1 MHSEQDLPKQTP
13 IRTAPS
19 AAAIAVRALSQQS
32 EESNKPLSETVQS
45 ELTLADAQRLERME
59 LLWLTMVQTYGH
71 RWTSS
76 FGESPTLEHAWA
88 RYLTGL
94 TGKQIANGLARLDT
108 VDNNGWPPSAPQF
121 RQLCQ
126 QVPGLPTE
134 AEAWEQAL
142 RGEYSHQAVK
152 VAAEATGTFDLK
164 SAKLNDKGLR
174 ERFNRNYAIVRA
186 RAVMGKPLDDSI
198 PEGIEHQTKTPM
210 QVQYAATHQQA
221 RDLITAQGLPTDPK
235 AARALLLAKMGIK
248 REPNHA

>member
-1 MHSEQDLPKQTP
+1 
-13 IRTAPS
+13 
-19 AAAIAVRALSQQS
+19 
-32 EESNKPLSETVQS
+32 
-45 ELTLADAQRLERME
+45 
-59 LLWLTMVQTYGH
+59 MVQTYGH

>member
-1 MHSEQDLPKQTP
+1 MDIRDPKKPQAASDLAANVHFLPSSGLNEQSSSNAPIEPRPVAPLP
-13 IRTAPS
+13 
-19 AAAIAVRALSQQS
+19 LNLL
-32 EESNKPLSETVQS
+32 ES
-45 ELTLADAQRLERME
+45 
-59 LLWLTMVQTYGH
+59 LWRTMVETYGH
-71 RWTSS
+71 RWTAN
-76 FGESPTLEHAWA
+76 FGESPKPDHAWA
-88 RYLTGL
+88 KHLTGL
-94 TGKQIANGLARLDT
+94 NGKHIANGLAQLSNLDN
-108 VDNNGWPPSAPQF
+108 DGWPPSAPQF
-121 RQLCQ
+121 RAMCL

-210 QVQYAATHQQA
+210 QVQYAASHQQA

-235 AARALLLAKMGIK
+235 QARALLLAKMGIK
-248 REPNHA
+248 REANHA